1 VAAKAQDMFVPLSEA
16 GASIP
21 AGLSGVVVTVAS
33 IVIVL
38 AWLAVLYR

>member
-1 VAAKAQDMFVPLSEA
+1 MFVPLSEA